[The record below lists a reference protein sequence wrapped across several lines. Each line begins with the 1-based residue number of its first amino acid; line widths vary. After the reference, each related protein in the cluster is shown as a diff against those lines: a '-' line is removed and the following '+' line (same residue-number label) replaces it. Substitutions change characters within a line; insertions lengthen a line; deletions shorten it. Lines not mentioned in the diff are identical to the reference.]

1 MEGEKMRFNKYN
13 TNMEICVN
21 PNFCTIANLRN
32 LGFVDF
38 ANYWSFSQHIYD
50 YDLFY
55 EIRIYPDRN
64 MTLAIEVSNG
74 SIVQDSVF
82 DIDRLMESNDTTV
95 SNIALSMYN
104 ILYRQLQEFE
114 QYGLIYFKNF
124 QYGDAIVRY

>member
-1 MEGEKMRFNKYN
+1 MRFNKYN

-21 PNFCTIANLRN
+21 PNFYTIANLRN

-38 ANYWSFSQHIYD
+38 ANYWSFSQPIYD

-55 EIRIYPDRN
+55 EIRIYSDRN